1 MLCLVKVAGD
11 DHTAQTNAQL
21 EQAGEDEPSLGLPLC
36 LLWSEVHIADRE
48 HCVSASFLESSLAT
62 GTFYG
67 RRRNPDSMLSK
78 LYADRRELVSSPFFV
93 HVSIAVREVL
103 LECLQR
109 GRIFWEMR
117 SVKLAGSV
125 VTDAE

>member
-21 EQAGEDEPSLGLPLC
+21 EQAGEDDPRLGLPLC

-67 RRRNPDSMLSK
+67 RRGNPDSMLSK
-78 LYADRRELVSSPFFV
+78 LYADRCELVSSPVFM
-93 HVSIAVREVL
+93 HISIFVREVL
-103 LECLQR
+103 LECLP
-109 GRIFWEMR
+109 GRRIIREM
-117 SVKLAGSV
+117 
-125 VTDAE
+125 